1 MPIFGLGKDK
11 RKQAPAQ
18 APTPAQPE
26 PALDLPPA
34 RSLPDKGDPA
44 QGPLLEL
51 AAARDW
57 PALRAALT
65 AYSGHDLTS
74 LTNTVLSNAPGID
87 DWLPETL
94 KKATDDAFGMAVLGA
109 HTINAAWNV
118 RSAKRAQHV
127 SQDQFRQFH
136 AMLRDA
142 EEYLYASAESD
153 GSSVVPWC
161 SLIQSGKGLEVGLE
175 ITRQRFEAA
184 IRRCPGHL
192 GAHVIML
199 QQLCQKW
206 GGSHELMHEFATESA
221 RGPHAD
227 LLCILVPQAYYEH
240 FIETERDTPERKFI
254 QSAESRAELKE
265 LAERTIF
272 RPDYRP
278 NPRNP
283 YAAANMFGWAF
294 AYAGLW
300 PEAKAAYAASEG
312 VAVPWAYF
320 SKPVAEYDRL
330 RTLAYRNG

>member
-11 RKQAPAQ
+11 RKRAPQAPASAQ
-18 APTPAQPE
+18 AEA
-26 PALDLPPA
+26 ALDMPA
-34 RSLPDKGDPA
+34 ARTLPDNGDPA
-44 QGPLLEL
+44 PGPLLEL

-74 LTNTVLSNAPGID
+74 LTSTVLKAPGIEE
-87 DWLPETL
+87 WLPQTL
-94 KKATDDAFGMAVLGA
+94 EKATDDAFALAVLGQ
-109 HTINAAWNV
+109 HTVNAAWTV

-127 SQDQFRQFH
+127 SQDQFQQFH
-136 AMLRDA
+136 AILQEA
-142 EEYLYASAESD
+142 EEHLYASAELD
-153 GSSVVPWC
+153 GSSVVPWY
-161 SLIQSGKGLEVGLE
+161 SLIHSGRGLELGRE
-175 ITRQRFEAA
+175 ITQQRFEAA

-192 GAHVIML
+192 GAHMSML

-206 GGSHELMHEFATESA
+206 SGSHELMHEFATQAA

-227 LLCILVPQAYYEH
+227 MLCVLVPQAYYEH
-240 FIETERDTPERKFI
+240 FLETERDTPERKFI

-300 PEAKAAYAASEG
+300 SEAKAAYAASEG
-312 VAVPWAYF
+312 VAVSWAYF
-320 SKPVAEYDRL
+320 TKPVDEYNRL